1 MISILSSFFLESFK
15 LQHAELKRQMISK
28 HFNSRYQVV
37 ALEVSII
44 GSHGQKQC
52 TATSSYG
59 NMKIAPKVFVYWSDR
74 CRRVKIRQFELQS
87 HFGGL
92 VCFPCLNYFN
102 DFSIKAPKTSKSS
115 PGFHEKNVPNFI
127 IIIIITLHSNHLR
140 KKPPLFLGGNGP
152 LFTASRIQTTNE
164 DLESQVGSD
173 WLFLVGFCHHKRR
186 WAAFFWWTSASK
198 LWQVQ
203 KKKKVGRKLW

>member
-1 MISILSSFFLESFK
+1 MISILSSFSLESFK

-44 GSHGQKQC
+44 ESQC
-52 TATSSYG
+52 TVTSSYG

-92 VCFPCLNYFN
+92 VSFPCLNYFN
-102 DFSIKAPKTSKSS
+102 NFSIKAPTTSKSS
-115 PGFHEKNVPNFI
+115 PGFHEKSAPNF
-127 IIIIITLHSNHLR
+127 IIITLHSNHPHFFTKRRR
-140 KKPPLFLGGNGP
+140 KKPPLFFGGNGP

-173 WLFLVGFCHHKRR
+173 WLFLVGFLPPRTRR
-186 WAAFFWWTSASK
+186 WAVFFGGQAPANYDK
-198 LWQVQ
+198 FR
-203 KKKKVGRKLW
+203 KKVGRKLW